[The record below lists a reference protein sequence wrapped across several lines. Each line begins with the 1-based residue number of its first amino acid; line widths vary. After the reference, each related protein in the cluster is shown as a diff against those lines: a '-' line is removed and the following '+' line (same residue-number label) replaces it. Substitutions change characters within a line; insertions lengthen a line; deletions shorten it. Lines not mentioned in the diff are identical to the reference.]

1 MNKVEKVS
9 IGGVAFT
16 LDQDAFIAVNKYF
29 SELQNF
35 YSTRE
40 SGAEIMEAIEGRFSE
55 LLFERCGLGKVASA
69 LDIEAIIKTL
79 GRPSE
84 IESEESESSSPR
96 PEAAKEQK
104 PKKRL
109 FRDVDNKSIAGV
121 CSGLANYFGID
132 VTLIRIIFAASAI
145 VGMFS
150 EDGILLIATLLAYCV
165 LWIAMPAAKT
175 VKQKWE
181 QKGQGGTVQEVSRIV
196 ESGKN
201 SPSDTSK
208 GIGHGLGRFIL
219 ILVGVLFLLTG
230 VSGLTAGALFT
241 GDRVSSVF
249 NLGVINDLISY
260 FTDINPEFTKIMTD
274 LLAISWVKA
283 LLLAAVILPFIL
295 LLYLG
300 MKMIIG
306 FKSPSW
312 RPGAL
317 LSIIW
322 LIVVVILL
330 VTLVVFA
337 SSAAA
342 EVGIEKV
349 MALSV

>member
-16 LDQDAFIAVNKYF
+16 LDQDAFIAVNKYL
-29 SELQNF
+29 SELQDF
-35 YSTRE
+35 YSTKE
-40 SGAEIMEAIEGRFSE
+40 SGAEIMEEIEGRFSE
-55 LLFERCGLGKVASA
+55 LLFERCGVGKVASVT
-69 LDIEAIIKTL
+69 DIEEVIMTL

-84 IESEESESSSPR
+84 IESEERESSSAR
-96 PEAAKEQK
+96 PAAANESK

-109 FRDVDNKSIAGV
+109 FRDIDGKSVAGV
-121 CSGLANYFGID
+121 CSGLANYLGID
-132 VTLIRIIFAASAI
+132 VTLIRIIFTACAI
-145 VGMFS
+145 VGFFS
-150 EDGILLIATLLAYCV
+150 DNGILLGATLIAYCV

-181 QKGQGGTVQEVSRIV
+181 QKGQGGTVQEVSRFV
-196 ESGKN
+196 ERGGNTPSG
-201 SPSDTSK
+201 SSK
-208 GIGHGLGRFIL
+208 GLGHGLGRFIL
-219 ILVGVLFLLTG
+219 VLVGVLFLLTG
-230 VSGLTAGALFT
+230 VSGLTAGALVT

-249 NLGVINDLISY
+249 NLGVINELMSY
-260 FTDINPEFTKIMTD
+260 FTDLNPDFTKIMTD
-274 LLAISWVKA
+274 LIAIPWVKA
-283 LLLAAVILPFIL
+283 LLGAAVILPFIL
-295 LLYLG
+295 LLYFGL
-300 MKMIIG
+300 KMIIG

-312 RPGAL
+312 RPGAV
-317 LSIIW
+317 LSILW
-322 LIVVVILL
+322 LIIVVVLL

>member
-16 LDQDAFIAVNKYF
+16 LDQDAFIAVNKYL
-29 SELQNF
+29 SELQSF
-35 YSTRE
+35 YSSRE
-40 SGAEIMEAIEGRFSE
+40 SGAEIMDEIEGRFSE
-55 LLFERCGLGKVASA
+55 LLFERCGIGKVASTT
-69 LDIEAIIKTL
+69 DIEEIIKTL

-84 IESEESESSSPR
+84 IESEGSESASPHHSESR
-96 PEAAKEQK
+96 EPKR
-104 PKKRL
+104 KKRL
-109 FRDVDNKSIAGV
+109 FRDVEGKSIGGV

-175 VKQKWE
+175 VQQKWE
-181 QKGQGGTVQEVSRIV
+181 QKGQGGTVQEVSRFV
-196 ESGKN
+196 ERGGNTPSG
-201 SPSDTSK
+201 SSK
-208 GIGHGLGRFIL
+208 GLGHGLGRFIL
-219 ILVGVLFLLTG
+219 VLVGVLLLLTG
-230 VSGLTAGALFT
+230 VSGLTAGALVT

-249 NLGVINDLISY
+249 NLGVINELMSY
-260 FTDINPEFTKIMTD
+260 FTDLNPDFTKIMTD
-274 LLAISWVKA
+274 LIAIPWVKA
-283 LLLAAVILPFIL
+283 LLGAAVILPFIL
-295 LLYLG
+295 LLYFGL
-300 MKMIIG
+300 KMIIG

-312 RPGAL
+312 RPGAV
-317 LSIIW
+317 LSILW
-322 LIVVVILL
+322 LIIVVVLL